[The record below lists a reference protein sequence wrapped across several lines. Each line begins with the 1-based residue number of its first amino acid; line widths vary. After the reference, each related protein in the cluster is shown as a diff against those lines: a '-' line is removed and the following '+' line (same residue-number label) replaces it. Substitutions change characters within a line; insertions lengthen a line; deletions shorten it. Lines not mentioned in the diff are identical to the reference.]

1 MSLPKK
7 VLIANRG
14 EIAVRV
20 MRTCRRLGIKTVA
33 VYSEPDTRSLH
44 VESADEA
51 VALGGSTAAQSYLD
65 IDKIL
70 AACTST
76 GCDAVHPGYGFL
88 SENAR
93 FAQRVAAAGIAFV
106 GPPASAIELL
116 GDKITAKQTAT
127 RAGTPTVPGTEQP
140 LPDAAAAITAA
151 AKIGYPVLLKPSAG
165 GGGKGMRIVHSE
177 DEIAAALES
186 CQAEAAKAFGDDR
199 VFVERFVSRP
209 RHIEI
214 QILADTHGTVLYL
227 NERECSIQRR
237 YQKVIE
243 EAPSPALTPEL
254 RAKMGEAA
262 CALAREAGYVN
273 AGTVEFIV
281 DQKGEFFFLEMN
293 TRLQVE
299 HPVTE
304 LITGLDLVE
313 MQLRVAAGEK
323 LSLRQEDVGI
333 RGWAIE
339 ARVCA
344 EDPARAFAPS
354 TGPITRYSEPRGKG
368 VRVDSGVRA
377 GSVITVY
384 YDSMLAKIIASGE
397 TREESRLRLIDA
409 LNSYDVDGPS
419 TNIDFCN
426 SILNHSQF
434 IAGDLS
440 TGFIAENYDQGVSKE
455 PAEPERLRKMVI
467 ATVLVHHNRRALMA
481 ESLQPMATT
490 LGGVREQP
498 RREYDYVVS
507 ADGAVFPTRVTP
519 AEGNRHRWKLSVDGH
534 EYDVLT
540 PEFEFFRRRLRL
552 DINGQRERFL
562 LRYDDSFIAAA
573 HCGIR
578 RTFEIYSPREWAL
591 AKHMPEPVDDLDAGI
606 VTCPM
611 PGLVVAVAVA
621 VGAEVHAGD
630 VLVTLE
636 SMKMQSGVAAA
647 TDGRVARVHVAPG
660 QAVNAGDVLIE
671 IEK

>member
-1 MSLPKK
+1 MKLPKK

-20 MRTCRRLGIKTVA
+20 MRTCSRLGVKTVA
-33 VYSEPDTRSLH
+33 VYSDPDARSLH

-51 VALGGSTAAQSYLD
+51 VALGGSTAVESYLD

-70 AACTST
+70 DACKAT

-88 SENAR
+88 SENAV
-93 FAQRVAAAGIAFV
+93 FARRVAEAGIAFV
-106 GPPASAIELL
+106 GPPAAAIELL

-127 RAGTPTVPGTEQP
+127 KAGTPTVPGTEEP
-140 LPDAAAAITAA
+140 LPDAKTAIEAAARV
-151 AKIGYPVLLKPSAG
+151 GYPVLLKPSAG
-165 GGGKGMRIVHSE
+165 GGGKGMVIVHSE
-177 DEIAAALES
+177 DEIESALKS
-186 CQAEAAKAFGDDR
+186 CQEVAAKAFGDDR
-199 VFVERFVSRP
+199 VFVERFVTRP

-214 QILADTHGTVLYL
+214 QVLADAHGNVVYL

-243 EAPSPALTPEL
+243 EAPSPFVSTEL
-254 RAKMGEAA
+254 RAKMGESA
-262 CALAREAGYVN
+262 CALARESGYVN

-281 DQKGEFFFLEMN
+281 DEHGEFFFLEMN

-323 LSLRQEDVGI
+323 LELRQEEVGI
-333 RGWAIE
+333 EGWAIE
-339 ARVCA
+339 ARICA

-354 TGPITRYSEPRGKG
+354 TGPITRYSEPRGEG

-384 YDSMLAKIIASGE
+384 YDSMLAKVIAYGAD
-397 TREESRLRLIDA
+397 RDAARRRLIDA
-409 LNSYDVDGPS
+409 LNSYHVDGPS
-419 TNIDFCN
+419 TNVDFCN

-440 TGFIAENYDQGVSKE
+440 TNFIAENYDEGVSKE
-455 PAEPERLRKMVI
+455 PADPRRLHNMVI
-467 ATVLVHHNRRALMA
+467 ATVLVQHNRRALMA
-481 ESLQPMATT
+481 EALQPMATT
-490 LGGVREQP
+490 LGGVRETP
-498 RREYDYVVS
+498 PREYDYVVS
-507 ADGAVFPTRVTP
+507 ADGDVFPTQLVPTRDDP
-519 AEGNRHRWKLSVDGH
+519 HRWTVTVDGH
-534 EYDVLT
+534 EYDVVT
-540 PEFEFFRRRLRL
+540 PAFEFFRRRLRL

-573 HCGIR
+573 HCGIQ
-578 RTFEIYSPREWAL
+578 RTFEIYTPREWKL
-591 AKHMPEPVDDLDAGI
+591 SEYMPETVDDFDAGT

-611 PGLVVAVAVA
+611 PGLVVSVAVSE
-621 VGAEVHAGD
+621 GDEVHAGD
-630 VLVTLE
+630 VLLTLE
-636 SMKMQSGVAAA
+636 SMKMQSGVAAPM
-647 TDGRVARVHVAPG
+647 DGKVVKVHVG
-660 QAVNAGDVLIE
+660 EGENVNAGDVLVE
-671 IEK
+671 LEK